1 MSSHN
6 KKQGHCE
13 VFPGSDYTAE
23 ECAFLRAVDHYR
35 IRHGY
40 RFLAASDYLKVLKA
54 LGYRKRRRR
63 ACPPRT

>member
-23 ECAFLRAVDHYR
+23 ECAFLRAVDRYR
-35 IRHGY
+35 IQHRF
-40 RFLAASDYLKVLKA
+40 RFLAASDYLKILKA
-54 LGYRKRRRR
+54 LGYRKRRTR